1 MFQSTLKEETL
12 KTVYILCSM
21 YLCLKYFV
29 LKVSLLPSIN
39 KIKRDINSNRSHFLN
54 CQIASLAYLLP
65 VNKKTIAKFSG
76 IGVTR
81 FHSLYIQILLVSTKY
96 VYKKDWNPMQ
106 KYVSSVVAFA
116 TSISN
121 RRT

>member
-1 MFQSTLKEETL
+1 MCTLPKQPMYVS
-12 KTVYILCSM
+12 VYPNRRD
-21 YLCLKYFV
+21 LCLKYFV

-54 CQIASLAYLLP
+54 CQIVSPAYLLP

-81 FHSLYIQILLVSTKY
+81 FHSLYIQILLVSTTY
-96 VYKKDWNPMQ
+96 IKKIGIQCKNM
-106 KYVSSVVAFA
+106 FLL
-116 TSISN
+116 
-121 RRT
+121 